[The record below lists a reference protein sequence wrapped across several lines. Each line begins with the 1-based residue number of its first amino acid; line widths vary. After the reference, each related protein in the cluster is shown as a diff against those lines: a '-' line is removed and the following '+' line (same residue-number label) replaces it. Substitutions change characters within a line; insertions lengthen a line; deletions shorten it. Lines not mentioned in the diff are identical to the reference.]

1 MPAVVVKSLPLT
13 TELLRLTEKSYDEYN
28 AVLDEIKS
36 KLLDI
41 QVATFEQVLAEE
53 LPLTTARRA
62 FRTAVR
68 VAMGEQNAY
77 REPRPFVPQKP
88 PKEAFKK
95 KNQKARK

>member
-62 FRTAVR
+62 SKLTSKWSSMAVL
-68 VAMGEQNAY
+68 
-77 REPRPFVPQKP
+77 PRPVTMMMF
-88 PKEAFKK
+88 
-95 KNQKARK
+95 